1 MGDPAYKIYSLKD
14 YLITYESPHFF
25 LCRVRIDVLVI
36 GQFAVFALDLKK
48 KVYGNACLRKM
59 LIHLFSSFLSVDL

>member
-25 LCRVRIDVLVI
+25 LCRVRIDVLVV
-36 GQFAVFALDLKK
+36 GQFTVFALDLKK
-48 KVYGNACLRKM
+48 SFWKCLFEQNVDSPFQ
-59 LIHLFSSFLSVDL
+59 LFPFG